1 MKTYRKLVSA
11 LLALIMLLSCMVGC
25 AQKETLESPSQS
37 NAGTSTDSPVEQTP
51 SEGERELMKLSCYI
65 GTGTIAPQDQ
75 TNNEYVKWIKEKF
88 ALDISETQF
97 VSTGD
102 PIQELGLMIA
112 SGTMPDVVCFWSDS
126 NTRELANQFADAGM
140 IIETEEM
147 LRNSPHLMADLT
159 DTAIDS
165 FRAEDGKLYVIP
177 SFGINPDNTEAE
189 YTSEPNVTWIKRTDL
204 FESLDLENPET
215 PEDLYNILVTMKNNV
230 QTVDGSQF
238 IPLQAMD
245 YTAYEIMVGGMFG
258 VWTHRTEINEAEER
272 FTQYQEFPEYV
283 DFLKYMAKLYREG
296 LVDPELFI
304 TESQVAVS
312 RQMEGRVGVGITWP
326 NDIDVLEAAAK
337 KVDSNARYNAFPI
350 PKAEGVDVT
359 YYSQTTTLPTMITLI
374 SKDCKDPERAMEY
387 LDWQCSTEGWIGQC
401 YGAPGKGV
409 GCWYEENGEYYYD
422 QDTRDAY
429 QATDPTFENQ
439 KLGGW
444 TYFMVG
450 RLIYHIN
457 HHGFCNVTESPDA
470 QRMEAREYN
479 MPETFM
485 DTEWDLV
492 QAIPVGEVESVK
504 SVAVNKILEDNYMKI
519 VMEAKDDAQ
528 VETMYA
534 DMMEAANNAGLQE
547 ILKERYERY
556 QMYLNGEL

>member
-1 MKTYRKLVSA
+1 MRNYRKLVSA

-25 AQKETLESPSQS
+25 AQGETPETPSQS
-37 NAGTSTDSPVEQTP
+37 STGTSTDSTADETS
-51 SEGERELMKLSCYI
+51 SEGERELMKLSCYL
-65 GTGTIAPQDQ
+65 GTGTIEPQDQ
-75 TNNEYVKWIKEKF
+75 PNNEYVKWIKEKF

-97 VSTGD
+97 LSTGD
-102 PIQELGLMIA
+102 PVQELGLMIA
-112 SGTMPDVVCFWSDS
+112 SGTMPDVVCFYTDA
-126 NTRELANQFADAGM
+126 NTRELAKQFADAGM

-159 DTAIDS
+159 EEAIDS
-165 FRAEDGKLYVIP
+165 FRADDGKLYVVP
-177 SFGINPDNTEAE
+177 SFGINPDNTEAQ
-189 YTSEPNVTWIKRTDL
+189 YTSEPNTTWIKRTDL
-204 FESLDLENPET
+204 FESLGLENPKT

-258 VWTHRTEINEAEER
+258 IWTHRTEINEEEKR

-283 DFLKYMAKLYREG
+283 EFLKYMAKLYREG

-337 KVDSNARYNAFPI
+337 KVDPNARYNAFPI

-359 YYSQTTTLPTMITLI
+359 YYAQTSTLPLMITLI
-374 SKDCKDPERAMEY
+374 SKDCEDPERVMEY
-387 LDWQCSTEGWIGQC
+387 LDWMCSTEGWMAQC

-422 QDTRDAY
+422 QAARDAY
-429 QATDPTFENQ
+429 QAADPTYENQ

-444 TYFMVG
+444 TYFMAG
-450 RLIYHIN
+450 RLIYHID
-457 HHGFCNVTESPDA
+457 HQGFCNITESPDA
-470 QRMEAREYN
+470 QRIEAREYN

-492 QAIPVGEVESVK
+492 QAIPVGEIEAVK
-504 SVAVNKILEDNYMKI
+504 SIAVNKILEDNYMKI

-528 VETMYA
+528 VEAMYA
-534 DMMEAANNAGLQE
+534 DMMEAANSAGLQD

>member
-1 MKTYRKLVSA
+1 MRNCRKLVSA

-25 AQKETLESPSQS
+25 AQEETSGTPSQS
-37 NAGTSTDSPVEQTP
+37 NADTSADAAADETS
-51 SEGERELMKLSCYI
+51 SEGERELMKLSCYL
-65 GTGTIAPQDQ
+65 GTGTIEPQDQ
-75 TNNEYVKWIKEKF
+75 PNNLYVKWIKEKF

-97 VSTGD
+97 LSTGD

-112 SGTMPDVVCFWSDS
+112 SGTMPDVVCFYVDS
-126 NTRELANQFADAGM
+126 NSRELIRQFADAGM
-140 IIETEEM
+140 VIETEEL

-159 DTAIDS
+159 EEAIDS
-165 FRAEDGKLYVIP
+165 FRADDGKLYVIP
-177 SFGINPDNTEAE
+177 SFGINPDNTGAQ
-189 YTSEPNVTWIKRTDL
+189 YTSEPNMTWIKRTDL
-204 FESLDLENPET
+204 FESLGLENPET

-245 YTAYEIMVGGMFG
+245 YTAYEAMVGGMFG
-258 VWTHRTEINEAEER
+258 IWTHRTEINEEEER

-283 DFLKYMAKLYREG
+283 EFLKYMAKLYREG

-337 KVDSNARYNAFPI
+337 NVDPNARYNAFPI

-359 YYSQTTTLPTMITLI
+359 YYAQTSTLPLMVTLI
-374 SKDCKDPERAMEY
+374 SKDCEDPERVMEY
-387 LDWQCSTEGWIGQC
+387 LDWMCSTEGWMAQC

-409 GCWYEENGEYYYD
+409 GCWYEEDGEFYYD
-422 QDTRDAY
+422 QATRDAY
-429 QATDPTFENQ
+429 QAADPTYENQ
-439 KLGGW
+439 VLGGW
-444 TYFMVG
+444 TYFMAG
-450 RLIYHIN
+450 RLIYHID
-457 HHGFCNVTESPDA
+457 HQGFCNITESPDA

-492 QAIPVGEVESVK
+492 QAIPVGEVEAVK

-528 VETMYA
+528 VEAMYA
-534 DMMEAANNAGLQE
+534 DMMEAANSAGLQD